1 MEKPMQGQQKTNHRL
16 VFLRLV
22 GLEEERVKGTADGD
36 GRRTKKC
43 YRKEGSSRNSRK
55 GRRPEAPGI
64 SGGSMQ
70 DVSLIGHRE
79 EARGASK
86 YMH

>member
-1 MEKPMQGQQKTNHRL
+1 MKTNHRP
-16 VFLRLV
+16 VFLKLV
-22 GLEEERVKGTADGD
+22 GLEEERVKGTADRD

-43 YRKEGSSRNSRK
+43 YRKEGSRNSRK
-55 GRRPEAPGI
+55 GRQPEAPGI
-64 SGGSMQ
+64 SGVSVQ

-79 EARGASK
+79 EPRRASK